1 MNSQKQ
7 KLELLGNAPIPKALL
22 AMGIPTMIGMLIN
35 ALYNL
40 VDAYFV
46 GGLGESQMGAI
57 SIVYPLGQVVVGLGL
72 LFGNGAASY
81 ISRLLGQ
88 GKEEQANKVASTSL
102 YCSLSA
108 GIILILFCVVFLKP
122 ILLLL
127 GATKS
132 ILPYAMTY
140 AGIYIISCIFN
151 VFNVTMNNIV
161 TSEGAAK
168 TTMLALLTGA
178 ILNIALDPIFIYTFD
193 LGVAGA
199 AIATAISQVVSTLV
213 YLYYLFSKKS
223 IFRFHLKDCSFSK
236 EIFSEIFKIGVP
248 TLVFQLLTSLSISL
262 INNAAGTY
270 GDAAIAGMGVVTR
283 LVSMGSLTV
292 FGFIKGFQPIA
303 GYSYG
308 AKKYERLRQAIKTSI
323 LWSTIFCVVVGFG
336 FFLFPTQIVSQFTT
350 GNAEMIHIGA
360 NSLRINGITFMLF
373 GYYTVYSSLF
383 LALGK
388 GKEGFLLGAC
398 RQGICFI
405 PVILIL
411 PTIWRLNGILYT
423 VADSPDPCPQIR
435 RCDVL
440 HSHTAAPFSDKNQ
453 SVPYQFLDS
462 SGMKPHTLYS
472 DMASVIAVL
481 FSFSVQRMP
490 KQAAELPP
498 VLQ

>member
-1 MNSQKQ
+1 MNNQKP
-7 KLELLGNAPIPKALL
+7 KMELLGNAPISKALL

-57 SIVYPLGQVVVGLGL
+57 SIVYPLGQVVLGLGL

-102 YCSLSA
+102 YCSLTI

-122 ILLLL
+122 ILILL

-199 AIATAISQVVSTLV
+199 AIATAISQIVSTLV

-262 INNAAGTY
+262 INNASGTY

-350 GNAEMIHIGA
+350 GNIEMIHIGA

-411 PTIWRLNGILYT
+411 PTILGLNGILYIMFCLLLT
-423 VADSPDPCPQIR
+423 ER
-435 RCDVL
+435 RIHLV
-440 HSHTAAPFSDKNQ
+440 T
-453 SVPYQFLDS
+453 
-462 SGMKPHTLYS
+462 GG
-472 DMASVIAVL
+472 I
-481 FSFSVQRMP
+481 
-490 KQAAELPP
+490 
-498 VLQ
+498 